1 MNDASKAK
9 TGENDFRGW
18 KVQLYGL
25 VGIVVGVLV
34 LLLVISLLRQRIVNR
49 PVNSAEIVQ
58 YSDSP
63 CMREGIA
70 AATKGGKA
78 LTYGTFDRLKSQCG
92 EGE

>member
-1 MNDASKAK
+1 MSESPKAAASDNK
-9 TGENDFRGW
+9 FSGW

-25 VGIVVGVLV
+25 VGIVIGVLV
-34 LLLVISLLRQRIVNR
+34 LLLVLSLLRQRIVNR
-49 PVNSAEIVQ
+49 PVNAAEILQ
-58 YSDSP
+58 YSNSP

-70 AATKGGKA
+70 AATKDGKM